1 MERNHERIKNMDSK
15 ESRERMDSGRLY
27 FPEDEEILKEQRACL
42 ELLYEFNQ
50 TRPGEMAH
58 RVELT
63 KQMFA
68 EIGEN
73 CYLEPPFHSNFGG
86 RHVHIGNGV
95 YANFNLTLVDDA
107 EIYIGDHCMF
117 GPNVTVATAGH
128 PIDPELRSQGL
139 QFNMPVRIGRNVWV
153 GAGAVILPGV
163 TIGDNVVIGA
173 GSVVTKDIPSG
184 VVAVGNP
191 CRVLREVGEHDKEFY
206 YKQRR
211 VNV

>member
-1 MERNHERIKNMDSK
+1 MDSK
-15 ESRERMDSGRLY
+15 EARERMDSGRLY
-27 FPEDEEILKEQRACL
+27 YPGDEEILKEQAACM
-42 ELLYEFNQ
+42 ELLYDFNQ
-50 TRPGEMAH
+50 TRPSEMA
-58 RVELT
+58 RREELM

-68 EIGEN
+68 EIGKN

-86 RHVHIGNGV
+86 KHVHMGHDV

-107 EIYIGDHCMF
+107 DIYIGDYCMF

-128 PIDPELRSQGL
+128 PIDAGLRRQGL
-139 QFNMPVRIGRNVWV
+139 QFNMPVHIGSNVWI

-163 TIGDNVVIGA
+163 TIGNDVVIGA

-191 CRVLREVGEHDKEFY
+191 CRILREIGEHDRIFY
-206 YKQRR
+206 YKDCRIDL
-211 VNV
+211 

>member
-1 MERNHERIKNMDSK
+1 MDSK
-15 ESRERMDSGRLY
+15 EAREWMDSGRLY
-27 FPEDEEILKEQRACL
+27 FPGDEEILKEQSACL
-42 ELLYEFNQ
+42 ELLYDFNQ
-50 TRPGEMAH
+50 TRPGEMA
-58 RVELT
+58 RRMELM

-73 CYLEPPFHSNFGG
+73 CYVEPPLHSNFGG
-86 RHVHIGNGV
+86 KHVHMGNDV

-107 EIYIGDHCMF
+107 DIYIGDNCMF

-128 PIDPELRSQGL
+128 PIDGELRRQGL
-139 QFNMPVRIGRNVWV
+139 QFNMPVFIGRNVWV

-173 GSVVTKDIPSG
+173 GSVVTKDLPSG

-191 CRVLREVGEHDKEFY
+191 CRVLREIGEHDREYY
-206 YKQRR
+206 YKDRR
-211 VNV
+211 VDL